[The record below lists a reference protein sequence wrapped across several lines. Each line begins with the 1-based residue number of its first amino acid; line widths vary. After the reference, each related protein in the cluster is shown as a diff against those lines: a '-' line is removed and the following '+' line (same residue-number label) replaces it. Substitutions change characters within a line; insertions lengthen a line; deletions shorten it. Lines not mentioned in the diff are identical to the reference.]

1 MPTSSSAPQQA
12 LLVGI
17 SRYQHFSKLR
27 ATEDV
32 AGMNRALARPEVCA
46 YPPER
51 ITALEEAAA
60 TREAI
65 LASLDELC
73 RQASIPG
80 SRTMF
85 YFSGHGCRDERGAS
99 YLVAVDSRKEDLA
112 GTAISARDISKR
124 LDRCAGEITIVLDC
138 CYAGGMDEALAKP
151 ELDALSESLRQAMGA
166 RNRVL
171 FAACRPH
178 GFAQIAR
185 DTPYG
190 RFTGYFLEGLHGKA
204 STDGNDVTVQQ
215 LFDYVQRQ
223 VFYWSREAQQVSFI
237 ANTEQFY
244 SLTRYPS
251 PIPPNAIFEKDV
263 YLAYDT
269 GDDITRDW
277 VKRIFKHALEAEG
290 ITVWDYDVIG
300 QLNIDFQ
307 EAMVKSKYT
316 VVLLTP
322 DYVRSRSEEIRT
334 AAAIMQAAHTRTPRF
349 IPIKREKCS
358 LPLAIG
364 VFEGLD
370 FTEANRMNQ
379 SREMQRLIE
388 RLKAEPHV
396 RV

>member
-1 MPTSSSAPQQA
+1 MTPSPHGQA
-12 LLVGI
+12 LLIGV
-17 SRYQHFSKLR
+17 SQYQHVRKLR

-32 AGMNRALARPEVCA
+32 AGMHQALASPEVCA

-51 ITALEEAAA
+51 IMRLEEQAA

-65 LASLDELC
+65 LAALDELC
-73 RQASIPG
+73 RQASAPG
-80 SRTMF
+80 SRTLF
-85 YFSGHGCRDERGAS
+85 YFSGHGARDERGAS

-112 GTAISARDISKR
+112 GTAISARDLSRR
-124 LDRCAGEITIVLDC
+124 LDRCAGEVTIILDC
-138 CYAGGMDEALAKP
+138 CYAGGMDGVLAKGESD
-151 ELDALSESLRQAMGA
+151 ELAESLRQAMGA

-178 GFAQIAR
+178 GFAQIDREA
-185 DTPYG
+185 PYG
-190 RFTGYFLEGLHGKA
+190 RFTGYILQGLHGKA

-215 LFDYVQRQ
+215 LFNYVQRQ
-223 VFYWSREAQQVSFI
+223 VLYWSREAQQVAFI

-251 PIPPNAIFEKDV
+251 PIPPNNIFEKDV

-269 GDDITRDW
+269 GDDITKHW
-277 VKRIFKHALEAEG
+277 VKQVFRPELEGAG
-290 ITVWDYDVIG
+290 CSVWDYETCG
-300 QLNIDFQ
+300 QLNLDFQ

-316 VVLLTP
+316 VVILTP
-322 DYVRSRSEEIRT
+322 DYLRSRFDEVRT

-358 LPLAIG
+358 VPLAIG

-370 FTEANRMNQ
+370 FTEANRMRYR
-379 SREMQRLIE
+379 SELDRLIT